1 MMRARAG
8 TGTKVKAVGSLAVLA
23 AGLVLAALILLLPF
37 DARAAELATPGGP
50 KELLIAYQVKPADRP
65 ALRSYLTGEGRAH
78 FARLKREGAIKGYQF
93 VFNPLA
99 GPATWDAM
107 AIVSFRA
114 YGDTAKWRELE
125 RTAPGGLGPAGQK
138 LVIGIDTYS
147 ADLSWEATAPN
158 ASAEKDRAL
167 YVIPYTYGAADE
179 YRAYVNGYVI
189 PQVEGW
195 MKEGVLARYRIFMN
209 RYPVG
214 RPWDA
219 LFVYEYRDL
228 ENFGRREETVAKVRG
243 PLRQDPEWKRLNDIK
258 ATIRSETENT
268 LGEIVVSE

>member
-1 MMRARAG
+1 MLVAARSARAFRA
-8 TGTKVKAVGSLAVLA
+8 TLFI
-23 AGLVLAALILLLPF
+23 LAALVLLAPL
-37 DARAAELATPGGP
+37 RVSAAELATPGGP

-65 ALRSYLTGEGRAH
+65 ALRAYLAGEGRAH
-78 FARLKREGAIKGYQF
+78 FTRLKREGAIRSYQF

-125 RTAPGGLGPAGQK
+125 RTAPGGLGPQGQK
-138 LVIGIDTYS
+138 LVTGLDTYS
-147 ADLSWEATAPN
+147 ADLSWEETAPAAN
-158 ASAEKDRAL
+158 PERDRAL
-167 YVIPYTYGAADE
+167 YVIPYTYNAAAE

-189 PQVEGW
+189 PQVQGW
-195 MKEGVLARYRIFMN
+195 MKEGVLSRYRIFMN

-228 ENFGRREETVAKVRG
+228 ESFGRREETVAKVRG
-243 PLRQDPEWKRLNDIK
+243 PLRQDPEWKRLNDLK
-258 ATIRSETENT
+258 TTIRTESENT
-268 LGEIVVSE
+268 LGEILVSE